1 MGRPCGRRSIRWGA
15 ARQRGL
21 LEGRPHTDRDGLGMQ
36 MALRLKQTE
45 KERGE
50 TGGNPGCGEGTWPL
64 TGLAEER
71 QGPGAGAG
79 GGARGGASRLAPP
92 PALCFRCRVS
102 FPSPALSPG
111 PRVPQGFGEQM
122 LCPRKHITRERK
134 AGSLKN

>member
-15 ARQRGL
+15 AQQRGL

-64 TGLAEER
+64 TGLAEEL
-71 QGPGAGAG
+71 QGPCSGGWGRGSGRGLQAGPAPSALLPVSG
-79 GGARGGASRLAPP
+79 VFSYCFVSWSSCSPGIRGTD
-92 PALCFRCRVS
+92 
-102 FPSPALSPG
+102 ALSA
-111 PRVPQGFGEQM
+111 ET
-122 LCPRKHITRERK
+122 HY
-134 AGSLKN
+134 